1 MHTFLQLAWRD
12 YGFKKGWEISW
23 QAIWIQMKISTNK
36 TENKNCIKHREKYLN
51 WVNNTDTIRHYKNG
65 KHWYEHTMN
74 NKIYLYIMMREII
87 ETHNNRTRRI
97 LKIKE
102 KYYWQ
107 KKNNYLFYFLLL
119 ARTHWLKTELGV
131 DLISS

>member
-1 MHTFLQLAWRD
+1 MHTFLQLAWWD
-12 YGFKKGWEISW
+12 YGLKKEWKISW

-36 TENKNCIKHREKYLN
+36 TEKKCIKHREKYLN
-51 WVNNTDTIRHYKNG
+51 WVNNAETIRHYKNG
-65 KHWYEHTMN
+65 KHWYEHAMN

-97 LKIKE
+97 LKNKGEILLTE
-102 KYYWQ
+102 
-107 KKNNYLFYFLLL
+107 KNNYLFYFPLL
-119 ARTHWLKTELGV
+119 ARTHWLKIELGV